1 MLEEIYSQDLLLL
14 GSSRVCYCLERPC
27 SGIPG
32 DGFVG
37 EMFGFKTSCLSLL
50 GL

>member
-14 GSSRVCYCLERPC
+14 GLSHVCYCLERPC
-27 SGIPG
+27 SGVPG

-37 EMFGFKTSCLSLL
+37 EMFCVKTSCLSLL